1 MDGHVP
7 GSIQTPGSAQMPAW
21 NTDTLDAPPKRR
33 WWMMLGP
40 GIIMAGSA
48 IGTGEWLL
56 GPLIAARYGGAL
68 LWVATLSLLAQLIY
82 NIEVSRYALYTG
94 EPIFTGK
101 FRLLPGPTFW
111 LLFYLLLDFG
121 SILPYQLAGAATTGL
136 SMFLGRIPDP
146 AVAGDAFL
154 LQVMT
159 YVVLVIAL
167 LPLLFGGKV
176 YNSLKVIISF
186 KIVVVLGFLLLLAFF
201 FSSAGT
207 WAEILTGFFRFGTIP
222 IDKNSGEV
230 ENIFVSLFNGRG
242 LPHAD
247 VEAIA
252 ILTTFAA
259 IAGIGG
265 LTQATIS
272 NYTRD
277 QGWGMGK
284 KVGAIPG
291 MFGRL
296 KIELSHTGSV
306 FKVSPESLQRWKK
319 WKSFVLKDQLFVWLP
334 AAIIGIALPSML
346 SVEFLPRGTIEKNHW
361 VVAGMTAG
369 GVQQRVG
376 GLLGNFFWYMIMF
389 CGFLVLVPSAA
400 VNADA
405 FIRRWLDASWTAL
418 KSFRELKKNKIRI
431 LYFCFLLGY
440 FGISVFFL
448 SINQPRV
455 LIIAYANVSN
465 LALAIS
471 SWHTLRVNCTLLPV
485 PLRPRLLSRIGLF
498 TAGLYFFLLALLSAA
513 ISFGVLT

>member
-1 MDGHVP
+1 
-7 GSIQTPGSAQMPAW
+7 MPQW
-21 NTDTLDAPPKRR
+21 NQDTLDEPPKRN
-33 WWMMLGP
+33 WLMVFGP

-68 LWVATLSLLAQLIY
+68 LWIATTSLLAQLMY
-82 NIEVSRYALYTG
+82 NMEVSRYTLYTG

-101 FRLLPGPTFW
+101 FRLLPGPAFW
-111 LLFYLLLDFG
+111 LFFYLLLDFG

-136 SMFLGRIPDP
+136 SLFLGRIPDP
-146 AVAGDAFL
+146 STAGDAQL
-154 LQVMT
+154 LVATT

-176 YNSLKVIISF
+176 YNSLKAVISF
-186 KIVVVLGFLLLLAFF
+186 KIVVVLGFLLVLAFF
-201 FSSAGT
+201 YSSAGT
-207 WAEILTGFFRFGTIP
+207 WAEIFSGFFKFGTIP
-222 IDKNSGEV
+222 VDKNSGRV
-230 ENIFVSLFNGRG
+230 ENIFVSLFNGNG
-242 LPHAD
+242 FPHAD

-291 MFGRL
+291 MIGGL
-296 KIELSHTGSV
+296 KIDLSHTGSV
-306 FKVSPESLQRWKK
+306 FQVTKESLSRWKK
-319 WKSFVLKDQLFVWLP
+319 WKQFVVKDQLFVWLP
-334 AAIIGIALPSML
+334 AAVIGIALPSML
-346 SVEFLPRGTIEKNHW
+346 SVEFLPKGTIEKNHW
-361 VVAGMTAG
+361 VIAGMTAG
-369 GVQQRVG
+369 GVEQRVG
-376 GLLGNFFWYMIMF
+376 GALGHFFWYMIMF

-431 LYFCFLLGY
+431 IYFCFLLGY
-440 FGISVFFL
+440 FGVSVFFL
-448 SINQPRV
+448 SINQPRG

-471 SWHTLRVNCTLLPV
+471 SWHTLRVNCTMLPGA
-485 PLRPRLLSRIGLF
+485 LRPGIGARIGLF
-498 TAGLYFFLLALLSAA
+498 TAGCYFFLLALLSAA
-513 ISFGVLT
+513 ISFGLLT

>member
-1 MDGHVP
+1 
-7 GSIQTPGSAQMPAW
+7 
-21 NTDTLDAPPKRR
+21 
-33 WWMMLGP
+33 MMLGP

-68 LWVATLSLLAQLIY
+68 LWIATMSLTAQLIY
-82 NIEVSRYALYTG
+82 NMEVSRYALYTG

-101 FRLLPGPTFW
+101 FRLLPGPAFW
-111 LLFYLLLDFG
+111 LVLYLILDFG

-146 AVAGDAFL
+146 SNDADGFL
-154 LQVMT
+154 LKSMT

-176 YNSLKVIISF
+176 YNSLKVIITV
-186 KIVVVLGFLLLLAFF
+186 KIVVVLGFLLLLAIF
-201 FSSAGT
+201 FSSSDT
-207 WAEILTGFFRFGTIP
+207 WVEIATGFFRFGTIP
-222 IDKNSGEV
+222 IDKNSGAV

-242 LPHAD
+242 IPHAD

-291 MFGRL
+291 MFGRM

-306 FKVSPESLQRWKK
+306 FNVSKESIGRWKK
-319 WKSFVLKDQLFVWLP
+319 WKRFVLKDQLFVWLP
-334 AAIIGIALPSML
+334 AALIGIALPSML

-361 VVAGMTAG
+361 VIAGMTAG
-369 GVQQRVG
+369 GVEQRVG
-376 GLLGNFFWYMIMF
+376 GSLGQFCWYMIMF

-418 KSFRELKKNKIRI
+418 KSFRNLKKSKIRI
-431 LYFCFLLGY
+431 VYFCFLLGY
-440 FGISVFFL
+440 FAVSVFFL
-448 SINQPRV
+448 SINQPKG

-465 LALAIS
+465 LALGIS
-471 SWHTLRVNCTLLPV
+471 SWHTLRVNCTLLPRE
-485 PLRPRLLSRIGLF
+485 LRPRMGSRIALF
-498 TAGLYFFLLALLSAA
+498 SAGLYFFLLALLSAA
-513 ISFGVLT
+513 ISFGLLT

>member
-1 MDGHVP
+1 
-7 GSIQTPGSAQMPAW
+7 MPAW
-21 NTDTLDAPPKRR
+21 TTGTLDVPPKRN
-33 WWMMLGP
+33 WLMMFGP

-68 LWVATLSLLAQLIY
+68 LWVATMSLAAQLIY
-82 NIEVSRYALYTG
+82 NIEVSRYTLYTG

-101 FRLLPGPTFW
+101 FRLLPGPAFW
-111 LLFYLLLDFG
+111 LLFYLVLDFG

-136 SMFLGRIPDP
+136 SMVLGRIPNP
-146 AVAGDAFL
+146 AYADDAFL
-154 LQVMT
+154 LKLMT
-159 YVVLVIAL
+159 YGVLLLAL

-186 KIVVVLGFLLLLAFF
+186 KIVVVLGFLLMLALF

-207 WAEILTGFFRFGTIP
+207 WTEILTGFFRFGTIP
-222 IDKNSGEV
+222 VDKNSGEV
-230 ENIFVSLFNGRG
+230 ENIFVSLFEGKG

-277 QGWGMGK
+277 QGWGMGG

-296 KIELSHTGSV
+296 KIELSHTGRV
-306 FKVSPESLQRWKK
+306 FQVTTESLKRWNK
-319 WKSFVLKDQLFVWLP
+319 WKSFVWKDQLFVWLP
-334 AAIIGIALPSML
+334 AALIGIALPSML
-346 SVEFLPRGTIEKNHW
+346 SAEFLPRGTIEKNHW
-361 VVAGMTAG
+361 VIAGMTAG
-369 GVQQRVG
+369 GVEQRVG
-376 GLLGNFFWYMIMF
+376 GLLGHIFWYMIMF

-405 FIRRWLDASWTAL
+405 FIRRWLDAGWTAL
-418 KSFRELKKNKIRI
+418 KSFQELKKNRIRI
-431 LYFCFLLGY
+431 LYFCFLLAY
-440 FGISVFFL
+440 FGVSVFFL
-448 SINQPRV
+448 SINQPKG

-465 LALAIS
+465 LALAVS
-471 SWHTLRVNCTLLPV
+471 SWHTLRVNCTLLPT
-485 PLRPRLLSRIGLF
+485 PLRPGFLSRIGLF

-513 ISFGVLT
+513 ISFGFLS

>member
-1 MDGHVP
+1 M
-7 GSIQTPGSAQMPAW
+7 QMPLW
-21 NTDTLDAPPKRR
+21 NEDTLDVPPKRT
-33 WWMMLGP
+33 WLMMFGP

-68 LWVATLSLLAQLIY
+68 LWVATTSLLAQLIY
-82 NIEVSRYALYTG
+82 NIEVSRYTLYTG

-101 FRLLPGPTFW
+101 FRLLPGPAFW
-111 LLFYLLLDFG
+111 LFFYLLLDFG
-121 SILPYQLAGAATTGL
+121 SILPYQLAGAATTGI
-136 SMFLGRIPDP
+136 SMFLGRIPNP
-146 AVAGDAFL
+146 ANADDAFL
-154 LQVMT
+154 LKAMT

-201 FSSAGT
+201 FSSLDT
-207 WAEILTGFFRFGTIP
+207 WKEIFTGFFQFGTIP
-222 IDKNSGEV
+222 VDKNSGRV
-230 ENIFVSLFNGRG
+230 ENVFVSLLNGNG
-242 LPHAD
+242 VPHAD

-277 QGWGMGK
+277 QGWGMGS

-291 MFGRL
+291 MFGGL
-296 KIELSHTGSV
+296 KIDLSHTGSV
-306 FKVSPESLQRWKK
+306 FRVTAESLGHWKK
-319 WKSFVLKDQLFVWLP
+319 WKRFVLKDQLFVWLP
-334 AAIIGIALPSML
+334 AAVIGIALPSML
-346 SVEFLPRGTIEKNHW
+346 SVEFLPRGTIEKDHW
-361 VVAGMTAG
+361 VIAGMTAG
-369 GVQQRVG
+369 GVEQRVG
-376 GLLGNFFWYMIMF
+376 GTLGHLFWYIIMF

-418 KSFRELKKNKIRI
+418 KSFRELKKNRIRI

-440 FGISVFFL
+440 FAVSVFFL
-448 SINQPRV
+448 SVNQPKG

-471 SWHTLRVNCTLLPV
+471 SWHTLRVNCTLLPQ
-485 PLRPRLLSRIGLF
+485 PLRPGLPSRIGLF
-498 TAGLYFFLLALLSAA
+498 TAGLYFILLALLSAG
-513 ISFGVLT
+513 ISFGFLT